1 MNKVFF
7 LKKKE
12 GWFVNKVELLAPAGS
27 LEKAKI
33 ALLYGADAV
42 YVGGKQFSLRARAS
56 NFELS
61 DLEELAK
68 FAHSLNKKVYVTMNI
83 IPHDNDLKGLDE
95 YLKYLNV
102 IRIDAIITSSLYI
115 MEKAKEVAPMVE
127 RHLSTQM
134 STTSSLG
141 IEYYKKRGVS
151 RVVLAREV
159 TLCEIEK
166 IMNKTDTEVEVFI
179 HGGMCSS
186 YSGHCVLSNH
196 MTNRDAN
203 RGGCAHSC
211 RWNYTLY
218 KDGMEQKEFYNI
230 GSKDLMAIKYIP
242 KLMELGVASL
252 KIEGRMK
259 SMYYL
264 AVVVRSY
271 RMLIDAYYEKGFVT
285 EEDIK
290 KAEIEIGKVENRL
303 TSNGF
308 FDGLPKVEGQLYDD
322 RCEHPTKEFIGY
334 VLDYDKDTNM
344 ALIEQRNYF
353 KPGDMVEFFGPKLEN
368 TVIKI
373 EEIIDY
379 ETKEKLEVAC
389 HPLQLLLIK
398 VPFVVRKDD
407 MVRKVNV

>member
-1 MNKVFF
+1 MK
-7 LKKKE
+7 
-12 GWFVNKVELLAPAGS
+12 KVELLAPAGS
-27 LEKAKI
+27 LDKAKI
-33 ALLYGADAV
+33 ALMYGADAV

-56 NFELS
+56 NFELE
-61 DLEELAK
+61 DLKELAL
-68 FAHSLNKKVYVTMNI
+68 FAHERGKKVYVTMNI
-83 IPHDNDLKGLDE
+83 IPHDEDLTGLDE
-95 YLKYLNV
+95 YLAYLES
-102 IRIDAIITSSLYI
+102 IKIDAIITSSRYI
-115 MEKAKEVAPMVE
+115 MSRALEVAPSIE

-134 STTSSLG
+134 STTNTLSIDYYKSLG
-141 IEYYKKRGVS
+141 VE

-166 IMNKTDTEVEVFI
+166 IMKKTDVEVEVFI

-218 KDGMEQKEFYNI
+218 EDGIPGNNFYNI
-230 GSKDLMAIKYIP
+230 GSKDMMALKYIP
-242 KLMELGVASL
+242 TLIDLGVASL

-264 AVVVRSY
+264 ATVIRSY
-271 RMLIDAYYEKGFVT
+271 RMLIDLYYEKHEVT
-285 EEDIK
+285 SEEYEMIEK
-290 KAEIEIGKVENRL
+290 EIGKAENRL

-308 FDGLPKVEGQLYDD
+308 YEGLPGVDGQLYDN
-322 RCEHPTKEFIGY
+322 RSEHPTKEYIGY
-334 VLDYDKDTNM
+334 VLDYNEETQM

-353 KPGDMVEFFGPKLEN
+353 LPGDLVEFFGPNLEN
-368 TVIKI
+368 TQMVVD
-373 EEIIDY
+373 EIIDY
-379 ETKEKLEVAC
+379 QTNEKLEVAQ

-398 VPFVVRKDD
+398 VPFKLEKHN
-407 MVRKVNV
+407 MMRKVNI